1 MQTRHAASLQ
11 PPNLKP
17 HMTIAAHTLG
27 CKLNYA
33 ETSDIL
39 RRLAADGHTVVDWG
53 RPADLYIIN
62 TCTVTAVAEKKCR
75 TAIHQAH
82 RLNPEARIVVMG
94 CFAQVAAKEIEAIPG
109 VTLVLGNDRKHLL
122 PQILKSSP
130 ACGGDLG
137 NPGNQVPFPTQNPA
151 QQENGFI
158 DSAQQEISKICTA
171 PDGQQTDTTNKNDF
185 QDLQDLA
192 QREDEQTD
200 PAQQK
205 NGFIDSAQRRFPK
218 IGEQPA
224 TSPTND
230 FQDLQDPAQQ
240 ENEQTDPAQ
249 QKNGFIDSAQRRFP
263 KIGEQPAA
271 SPTNDFQDL
280 QDLAQR
286 EPTAFP
292 LQYSSGDRTR
302 TFFKIQDGCDYF
314 CTYCAIPFA
323 RGRSRSATI
332 EETLCAARRIAATG
346 AREVVLTGV
355 NTGTFGQQHGE
366 SFLDLLKGLDGIDGI
381 LRYRISS
388 IEPNLLTDD
397 IIDFVASSRA
407 FLPHF
412 HIPLQ
417 AGSDHVLSLMHR
429 RYDTALY
436 RAKLERIK
444 AVMPDACIAAD
455 IMAGFNGENEE
466 EFRKT
471 LAFVDSLPISYLH
484 VFTYS
489 DRPGTAALRL
499 AEKVPVAVRHEHTA
513 RLLELSERK
522 HNAFIQS
529 QLGTTRPVLWE
540 SSIKSEVGGRKSEV
554 KNNLPPQTSNLQP
567 PTSYLME
574 GWTDNYIRV
583 CAPYDEALVGSVSQ
597 VILSPDNIVRD

>member
-1 MQTRHAASLQ
+1 ML
-11 PPNLKP
+11 
-17 HMTIAAHTLG
+17 IAAHTLG
-27 CKLNYA
+27 CKLNFA
-33 ETSDIL
+33 ETSDLL
-39 RRLAADGHTVVDWG
+39 RRLVAEGHTFVNWG
-53 RPADLYIIN
+53 MRADLYIVN

-75 TAIHQAH
+75 TAIRQAH
-82 RLNPEARIVVMG
+82 RQNPDAQIVVMG
-94 CFAQVAAKEIEAIPG
+94 CFAQVAKDEIEKMPG
-109 VTLVLGNDRKHLL
+109 VTQVLGNDSKRLL
-122 PQILKSSP
+122 SYS
-130 ACGGDLG
+130 
-137 NPGNQVPFPTQNPA
+137 
-151 QQENGFI
+151 
-158 DSAQQEISKICTA
+158 
-171 PDGQQTDTTNKNDF
+171 
-185 QDLQDLA
+185 
-192 QREDEQTD
+192 
-200 PAQQK
+200 
-205 NGFIDSAQRRFPK
+205 
-218 IGEQPA
+218 GE
-224 TSPTND
+224 
-230 FQDLQDPAQQ
+230 
-240 ENEQTDPAQ
+240 
-249 QKNGFIDSAQRRFP
+249 
-263 KIGEQPAA
+263 
-271 SPTNDFQDL
+271 
-280 QDLAQR
+280 
-286 EPTAFP
+286 
-292 LQYSSGDRTR
+292 DRTR

-397 IIDFVASSRA
+397 IIDFVAHSRA

-455 IMAGFNGENEE
+455 VMAGFNGESEE
-466 EFRKT
+466 EFGKV
-471 LAFVDSLPISYLH
+471 LGFIDSLPISYLH

-499 AEKVPVAVRHEHTA
+499 GEKVPVNIRREHTA

-522 HNAFIQS
+522 HHAFIDS
-529 QLGTTRPVLWE
+529 QMDKTRPVLWE
-540 SSIKSEVGGRKSEV
+540 STPHSKQM
-554 KNNLPPQTSNLQP
+554 L
-567 PTSYLME
+567 
-574 GWTDNYIRV
+574 GWTDNYIRL
-583 CAPYDEALVGSVSQ
+583 CRPYDDSLVGTVEQ
-597 VILSPDNIVRD
+597 VVITPDNIIGETD